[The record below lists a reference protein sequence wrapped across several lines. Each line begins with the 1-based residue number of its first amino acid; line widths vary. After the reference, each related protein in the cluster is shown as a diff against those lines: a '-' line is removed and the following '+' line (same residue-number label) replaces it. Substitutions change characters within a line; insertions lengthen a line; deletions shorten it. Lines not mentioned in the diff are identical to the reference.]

1 MFIPEELKLRDYTL
15 IIDRSSS
22 MSTPD
27 QRGGKKTRWE
37 VIQEA
42 TLGLARVCE
51 GLDPDGLTVYAFAG
65 RFKRYDKV
73 TTSKVEQIFQENF
86 PAGGTNLDGVLR
98 DALGNYFQRK
108 ESGSAKPNGE
118 IILVVTDGA
127 PDDKPPV
134 IEVIVE
140 ATRRIERDSELGI
153 SFIQIGSDPEAT
165 RFLKE
170 LDNDLE
176 KNGARYDICNT
187 LTFDDLEDIPPHEV
201 LLRAITD

>member
-1 MFIPEELKLRDYTL
+1 MLTPEELKSRDYSL
-15 IIDRSSS
+15 IIDRSAS
-22 MSTPD
+22 MGTPD
-27 QRGGKKTRWE
+27 QRGGKTRWE

-42 TLGLARVCE
+42 TLELARQCE
-51 GLDPDGLTVYAFAG
+51 KIDPDGITVYVFAG
-65 RFKRYDKV
+65 RFKRYDNV

-98 DALGNYFQRK
+98 DALDNYFQRK
-108 ESGSAKPNGE
+108 ENGSAKPSGE

-170 LDNDLE
+170 LDDDLG
-176 KNGARYDICNT
+176 KNGAKYDICDT

-201 LLRAITD
+201 LFRAITD